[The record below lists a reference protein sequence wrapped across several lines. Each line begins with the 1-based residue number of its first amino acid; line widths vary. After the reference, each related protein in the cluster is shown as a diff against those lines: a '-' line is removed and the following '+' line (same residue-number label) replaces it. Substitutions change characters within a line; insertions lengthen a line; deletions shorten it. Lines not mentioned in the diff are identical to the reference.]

1 MRRPNEKDEVFL
13 GAGSLNL
20 LIELEGLAGKV
31 SPHVEQYET
40 VQTRLPQKSR
50 RAEAVGGMDLHAATP
65 HYASSQLP
73 GRLVR
78 VNEENFHPPK
88 NLTAAR
94 SWNKL
99 RPQPSVALRSD
110 TVWSKLLAQPS

>member
-40 VQTRLPQKSR
+40 VQTRLPQKSGR
-50 RAEAVGGMDLHAATP
+50 SWAVGGMDLHAATP
-65 HYASSQLP
+65 HYASSQLA
-73 GRLVR
+73 GRLDRVR
-78 VNEENFHPPK
+78 QERVDPRNS
-88 NLTAAR
+88 LTAAR
-94 SWNKL
+94 RWTNH
-99 RPQPSVALRSD
+99 RNAPQ
-110 TVWSKLLAQPS
+110 